1 VTLRHELVQRR
12 VHVDRVPEHDQIDR
26 QSERPELVLL
36 PFAVSLA
43 QLAAPTMKDD
53 VGELVTTFA
62 AIKLDQDAA
71 TISLVVDVGVCS
83 G

>member
-1 VTLRHELVQRR
+1 
-12 VHVDRVPEHDQIDR
+12 
-26 QSERPELVLL
+26 LVLL